1 MKEAKNKD
9 PLLPQRKLSFFEI
22 FTYLANRN
30 QKRLIIFLCIL
41 FSSSA
46 SMILGIPIVFKDPV
60 IICLP
65 ENSICLEE
73 TACQQEHF
81 IDLENGPLS
90 FSAEFHL
97 ICENKT
103 QKTFAITLNF
113 IGIFVG
119 CFFSTFILVSAKRRK
134 TYLGILG
141 LILTACLFAMLFSE
155 NSFIAISFLIS
166 VCAFCFIYINSF
178 SYLFIGENFRGELAG
193 FVTII
198 YSVSWAITGIFY
210 AIFAFFTNFNWKL
223 FVIFTGVTAL
233 IGGLG
238 VLTTKS
244 DTIFEEGD
252 EDQQV

>member
-1 MKEAKNKD
+1 MKEAKNKE
-9 PLLPQRKLSFFEI
+9 PFLSQKKLSFFEI
-22 FTYLANRN
+22 FIHLANKN
-30 QKRLIIFLCIL
+30 QKRLIVFLCIL

-46 SMILGIPIVFKDPV
+46 SMILSIPIVFKDPL

-65 ENSICLEE
+65 ENSSCLEE

-90 FSAEFHL
+90 FSAEFNL

-113 IGIFVG
+113 IGIFIG
-119 CFFSTFILVSAKRRK
+119 CLLSTFLLASAKRRK
-134 TYLGILG
+134 MYLGILG
-141 LILTACLFAMLFSE
+141 LILAACLFGMLFSE
-155 NSFIAISFLIS
+155 NSFMVISFLIS
-166 VCAFCFIYINSF
+166 ICAFCFIYINTF

-198 YSVSWAITGIFY
+198 YSVAWAITGILY
-210 AIFAFFTNFNWKL
+210 AAFAFFTNANWKL
-223 FVIFTGVTAL
+223 FVIFTGITAL

-238 VLTTKS
+238 VLITKN

-252 EDQQV
+252 EAQQV